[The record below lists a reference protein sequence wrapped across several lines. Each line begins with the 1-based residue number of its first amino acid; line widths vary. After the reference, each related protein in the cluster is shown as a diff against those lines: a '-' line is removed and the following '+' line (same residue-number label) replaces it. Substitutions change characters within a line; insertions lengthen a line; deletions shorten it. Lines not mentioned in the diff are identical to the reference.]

1 MPVGG
6 SESFWAPQLAGR
18 AIGRENASLPALGAS
33 PNHLRREIERM
44 RVLRNLLH
52 WRLLIAVTLVLGAAL
67 GDRVPVLAVS
77 GAVMSSATP
86 SNAAPEAGQ
95 QIVVSI
101 DIDVSGA
108 NPPDHRLGSFT
119 GFLDWNTDVLQYNS
133 NSGIL
138 TGFAGLVNPM
148 PGHLIF
154 NGANATGVTGSNT
167 VLTITFDVV
176 GNGVSALNLGYT
188 TMAAASTFASLL
200 PVLTVND
207 GQVVVG
213 TAVYLPMVIRSR

>member
-1 MPVGG
+1 M
-6 SESFWAPQLAGR
+6 R
-18 AIGRENASLPALGAS
+18 ILPNS
-33 PNHLRREIERM
+33 
-44 RVLRNLLH
+44 LH
-52 WRLLIAVTLVLGAAL
+52 WRLLIVVILVLGAVI
-67 GDRVPVLAVS
+67 GDSVPVLAVS
-77 GAVMSSATP
+77 GVVTSTATP
-86 SNAAPEAGQ
+86 SNASPDAGQ

-108 NPPDHRLGSFT
+108 NPPDHRLGAFT
-119 GFLDWNTDVLQYNS
+119 GLLDWNTAVLQYNS
-133 NSGIL
+133 DSGIL
-138 TGFAGLVNPM
+138 AGFAGVVNPT

-154 NGANATGVTGSNT
+154 NGANAIGVTGSNT

-188 TMAAASTFASLL
+188 TMAAAATFASLL
-200 PVLTVND
+200 PILKVND